1 MNTIERMADRVLSVF
16 VPRATA
22 AAAAVAGCEVITY
35 CQPCGSKYK
44 RCFAQYCDGKYR
56 SGFCNESGSC

>member
-22 AAAAVAGCEVITY
+22 AAAAAACTVVTY
-35 CQPCGSKYK
+35 CQPCGSSYK
-44 RCFAQYCDGKYR
+44 RCFAQYCNGQYR
-56 SGFCNESGSC
+56 SGFCNECGSC